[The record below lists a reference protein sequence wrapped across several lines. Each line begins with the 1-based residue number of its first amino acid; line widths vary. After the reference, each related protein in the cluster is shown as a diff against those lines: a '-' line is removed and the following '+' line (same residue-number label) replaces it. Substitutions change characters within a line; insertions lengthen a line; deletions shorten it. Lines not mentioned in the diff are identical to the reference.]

1 MFLQPLF
8 WEAGR
13 PYAYDDKWSKEK
25 MEQTELT
32 LPAKSDGNPDWEYM
46 QRHMKSLKQDASE
59 IIDMLGEV

>member
-1 MFLQPLF
+1 
-8 WEAGR
+8 
-13 PYAYDDKWSKEK
+13 

-46 QRHMKSLKQDASE
+46 QRHMKSLKQDTSG